1 MEFAERGDFLQLMMQ
16 RSKKKKHFSEEEF
29 CIYAREMANGING
42 LHRTNILHRDV
53 KAANF
58 FLVGEHIKLGDM
70 NVSSI
75 SIDGMANTKI
85 GTPYYTSP

>member
-1 MEFAERGDFLQLMMQ
+1 
-16 RSKKKKHFSEEEF
+16 
-29 CIYAREMANGING
+29 MANGING
-42 LHRTNILHRDV
+42 IHRTNILHRDV

-58 FLVGEHIKLGDM
+58 FIVGDRIKLGDM

-75 SIDGMANTKI
+75 SINGMANTKI

>member
-1 MEFAERGDFLQLMMQ
+1 
-16 RSKKKKHFSEEEF
+16 
-29 CIYAREMANGING
+29 MANGING
-42 LHRTNILHRDV
+42 IHRTNILHRDV

-58 FLVGEHIKLGDM
+58 FIVGDCIKLGDM

-75 SIDGMANTKI
+75 SKNGMANTKI